1 MQGPFWLLTI
11 SKTNFLSVFPFFP
24 IYTWKDFCH
33 SCIVYYRR
41 TSYGCDKVSWSLPLL
56 FLNILYLGLLMLKQC
71 ICKLC
76 LEIDID
82 RLKCTTKNPTF
93 IMLKDHKTNFRTST
107 PCWLLNPCKSELGK
121 ISKMILET
129 SKKYLVD
136 LLNLNQWKNSDMV
149 INWFCSIKSKS
160 QCAFIQLDIMEFYP
174 SMMET
179 ILDNVLSMQTTH
191 RNFGWRLVNN

>member
-11 SKTNFLSVFPFFP
+11 SKTNFLGVFALFP

-33 SCIVYYRR
+33 SYIVYYRR
-41 TSYGCDKVSWSLPLL
+41 ISYGCDKLSWSLPLL

-149 INWFCSIKSKS
+149 INWFCSIKVNHNVHSFNWISWNFIPQWWKQFQIMYY
-160 QCAFIQLDIMEFYP
+160 QCK
-174 SMMET
+174 
-179 ILDNVLSMQTTH
+179 TTH
-191 RNFGWRLVNN
+191 RNFGWRLMNN